1 MKKISRRSFITAMA
15 AVSAAGV
22 LAACG
27 SSSSSTASSVASSA
41 VSSEA
46 TSSAASMDET
56 GTHTV
61 VDHGGNEVE
70 VPNKVTRVVIDQI
83 PILSTYMAY
92 FEGSAPYIVGY
103 CGSFKSVISDTVL
116 KNIAPELLES
126 SDTVYAQSDLN
137 IEEIM
142 KLNPDVILYNAGNS
156 SHAEI
161 LKASGIPSIGFA
173 TVGASTE
180 ADPIERYEEWLKLL
194 EQIFNEPGKTEAF
207 VAAGDE
213 IVADVEARI
222 TEIPQTDR
230 PSALILWKY
239 ADGVPQVSGQGTFGT
254 YWMKRLGVTDKALE
268 ATGFAQASMEQIY
281 SWDPDILF
289 LDGPGLQPLRT
300 EDVLSGNVDGADFS
314 TLTAVKSGRV
324 YNTTLGMWNWF
335 TPNPDAPLVL
345 AWLACNTYPDAFA
358 DYPLGDTIKEY
369 YKTWYGYDVTDD
381 ELEEI
386 LCFGRMNV
394 PVGEVL
400 TALRT
405 ALTGESTSNVQNYSI
420 VINLRLPR
428 ILMAIIVGAGLS
440 CAGNTYQSLFSNP
453 LATPDI
459 LGVTSGTC
467 VGAILAIILSCSILE
482 TQLIALVFGLI
493 SVCFT
498 LKIAG
503 KSDGRSMVYLVLA
516 GTIASSLFNA
526 LGSLLKY
533 TADPQDKLP
542 EITYWLLGSFTSAS
556 YQKILIGCPLIVAG
570 IIIIYLLRWRLNI
583 LSLSDDEARASGINI
598 KQTRMLFIVA
608 STLVTASAVSMCGQ
622 VGWIGLLIPHA
633 SRMLVGSN
641 NRYVVPLS
649 LSLGASFMILI
660 DTLSRSISIIELPLS
675 ILTAIIGAP
684 AFISLLNKTR
694 SNLQ

>member
-1 MKKISRRSFITAMA
+1 MKKITRRSFLAAMA

-22 LAACG
+22 LTACG
-27 SSSSSTASSVASSA
+27 GSGNAASSA
-41 VSSEA
+41 AASESASVSSEA
-46 TSSAASMDET
+46 VSSAASADET

-61 VDHGGNEVE
+61 IDHGGNEVE

-116 KNIAPELLES
+116 KNIAPELMES

-180 ADPIERYEEWLKLL
+180 ADPLERYEEWLKLL
-194 EQIFNEPGKTEAF
+194 EDIFVEPGKTEAF

-222 TEIPQTDR
+222 ADIPESDR

-239 ADGVPQVSGQGTFGT
+239 SDGVPQVSGNGTFGT
-254 YWMKRLGVTDKALE
+254 YWMKHLGVTDKALE
-268 ATGFAQASMEQIY
+268 ATGFAQTSMEQIY

-300 EDVLSGNVDGADFS
+300 ENVLSGNVDGADFS
-314 TLTAVKSGRV
+314 TLTAVQNGRV

-381 ELEEI
+381 ELEE
-386 LCFGRMNV
+386 M
-394 PVGEVL
+394 
-400 TALRT
+400 
-405 ALTGESTSNVQNYSI
+405 
-420 VINLRLPR
+420 
-428 ILMAIIVGAGLS
+428 
-440 CAGNTYQSLFSNP
+440 
-453 LATPDI
+453 
-459 LGVTSGTC
+459 
-467 VGAILAIILSCSILE
+467 
-482 TQLIALVFGLI
+482 
-493 SVCFT
+493 
-498 LKIAG
+498 
-503 KSDGRSMVYLVLA
+503 
-516 GTIASSLFNA
+516 
-526 LGSLLKY
+526 LLY
-533 TADPQDKLP
+533 
-542 EITYWLLGSFTSAS
+542 
-556 YQKILIGCPLIVAG
+556 
-570 IIIIYLLRWRLNI
+570 
-583 LSLSDDEARASGINI
+583 
-598 KQTRMLFIVA
+598 
-608 STLVTASAVSMCGQ
+608 
-622 VGWIGLLIPHA
+622 
-633 SRMLVGSN
+633 
-641 NRYVVPLS
+641 
-649 LSLGASFMILI
+649 
-660 DTLSRSISIIELPLS
+660 
-675 ILTAIIGAP
+675 
-684 AFISLLNKTR
+684 
-694 SNLQ
+694 

>member
-46 TSSAASMDET
+46 TSSAASMDEI

-194 EQIFNEPGKTEAF
+194 EQIFNEPGKTDAF

-213 IVADVEARI
+213 IVTDVEARI
-222 TEIPQTDR
+222 AEIPQTDR

-254 YWMKRLGVTDKALE
+254 YWMKRLGVTDKTLE

-335 TPNPDAPLVL
+335 TPNPDAP
-345 AWLACNTYPDAFA
+345 
-358 DYPLGDTIKEY
+358 
-369 YKTWYGYDVTDD
+369 
-381 ELEEI
+381 
-386 LCFGRMNV
+386 
-394 PVGEVL
+394 
-400 TALRT
+400 
-405 ALTGESTSNVQNYSI
+405 
-420 VINLRLPR
+420 
-428 ILMAIIVGAGLS
+428 
-440 CAGNTYQSLFSNP
+440 
-453 LATPDI
+453 
-459 LGVTSGTC
+459 
-467 VGAILAIILSCSILE
+467 
-482 TQLIALVFGLI
+482 
-493 SVCFT
+493 
-498 LKIAG
+498 
-503 KSDGRSMVYLVLA
+503 LVLA

>member
-70 VPNKVTRVVIDQI
+70 VPNKGTR
-83 PILSTYMAY
+83 
-92 FEGSAPYIVGY
+92 EGSAPYIVGY

-194 EQIFNEPGKTEAF
+194 EQIFNEPGKTDAF

-213 IVADVEARI
+213 IVTDVEARI
-222 TEIPQTDR
+222 AEIPQTDR

-300 EDVLSGNVDGADFS
+300 ENVLSVQN
-314 TLTAVKSGRV
+314 GRV

-381 ELEEI
+381 ELEE
-386 LCFGRMNV
+386 M
-394 PVGEVL
+394 
-400 TALRT
+400 
-405 ALTGESTSNVQNYSI
+405 
-420 VINLRLPR
+420 
-428 ILMAIIVGAGLS
+428 
-440 CAGNTYQSLFSNP
+440 
-453 LATPDI
+453 
-459 LGVTSGTC
+459 
-467 VGAILAIILSCSILE
+467 
-482 TQLIALVFGLI
+482 
-493 SVCFT
+493 
-498 LKIAG
+498 
-503 KSDGRSMVYLVLA
+503 
-516 GTIASSLFNA
+516 
-526 LGSLLKY
+526 LLY
-533 TADPQDKLP
+533 
-542 EITYWLLGSFTSAS
+542 
-556 YQKILIGCPLIVAG
+556 
-570 IIIIYLLRWRLNI
+570 
-583 LSLSDDEARASGINI
+583 
-598 KQTRMLFIVA
+598 
-608 STLVTASAVSMCGQ
+608 
-622 VGWIGLLIPHA
+622 
-633 SRMLVGSN
+633 
-641 NRYVVPLS
+641 
-649 LSLGASFMILI
+649 
-660 DTLSRSISIIELPLS
+660 
-675 ILTAIIGAP
+675 
-684 AFISLLNKTR
+684 
-694 SNLQ
+694 